1 MSEVFSTCRL
11 KEHLE
16 ALPSEEEAISLPHN
30 ERVIGQIDH
39 LVLTVGAVRV
49 ECAALVV
56 GECSSDALG
65 VSSTGGTLRENMK
78 LQETH

>member
-1 MSEVFSTCRL
+1 M
-11 KEHLE
+11 
-16 ALPSEEEAISLPHN
+16 LPSEEEAISLPHN
-30 ERVIGQIDH
+30 QRVIGQIAH

-56 GECSSDALG
+56 GECSA
-65 VSSTGGTLRENMK
+65 GGTLRESTS